1 MLVGEVDGQRE
12 FRRALQR
19 ALEAAGRRL
28 CRTKLA
34 RAGQRAQ
41 HAQVAGGI
49 VGSAIAQRNRN
60 CEIGPRIVAQEPA
73 YAAANRNQRDS
84 VRIAIADV
92 PLRLRP
98 NDADT
103 LDSRGFTF
111 FKLGRFDDA
120 ITDCDAALKL
130 QPKMASASSVRG
142 LSKQKNGVGG
152 DADVVAAEAID
163 DRIVAKFAS
172 YGVK

>member
-1 MLVGEVDGQRE
+1 VARDGHRE

-28 CRTKLA
+28 CRTKLE
-34 RAGQRAQ
+34 RAGQREQ
-41 HAQVAGGI
+41 NAQVAGGI

-60 CEIGPRIVAQEPA
+60 CEIGPRIVAQKPA

-84 VRIAIADV
+84 VGIAIAGV

-111 FKLGRFDDA
+111 FKFGRFDDA
-120 ITDCDAALKL
+120 IADCDAALKL
-130 QPKMASASSVRG
+130 QP
-142 LSKQKNGVGG
+142 
-152 DADVVAAEAID
+152 
-163 DRIVAKFAS
+163 
-172 YGVK
+172 